1 MGFLFSTL
9 FHTAVAAVFLLGP
22 FLGKPVFNLPR
33 DHEIV
38 DVMLVTLGGRDI
50 PGRGP
55 GAGGNAS
62 PPWGGDSG
70 VDANGN
76 MRFLPEP
83 APVVDS
89 PAMPEQTEGTDSSSV
104 AKESLLPAIPPA
116 ANLAAATPPKKHRAE
131 QGRVSRDSPQK
142 IQCQREASEVESVP
156 AGAKESRDVSPTAG
170 ARGSDSGAVM
180 AGGSG
185 DGTANGAGSDGIGQ
199 GSSMG
204 GPFELQMGV
213 GGGPRFVRKALPR
226 YPRAARELGKE
237 GTVLLRLTIDERGRL
252 VDVEVMQK
260 AGMGFEEEAVRA
272 VRESKFCAASKNG
285 NPVACRVL
293 LPIRFVLRN
302 SEGG

>member
-1 MGFLFSTL
+1 
-9 FHTAVAAVFLLGP
+9 
-22 FLGKPVFNLPR
+22 
-33 DHEIV
+33 
-38 DVMLVTLGGRDI
+38 
-50 PGRGP
+50 
-55 GAGGNAS
+55 
-62 PPWGGDSG
+62 
-70 VDANGN
+70 
-76 MRFLPEP
+76 
-83 APVVDS
+83 
-89 PAMPEQTEGTDSSSV
+89 
-104 AKESLLPAIPPA
+104 
-116 ANLAAATPPKKHRAE
+116 
-131 QGRVSRDSPQK
+131 
-142 IQCQREASEVESVP
+142 VESVP
-156 AGAKESRDVSPTAG
+156 AGAKESRDLSPTAG
-170 ARGSDSGAVM
+170 ARGSASGAVM

-185 DGTANGAGSDGIGQ
+185 DGTGNGEGSGGIGQ